1 MDALSAGIDHQE
13 HDPAYKDFL
22 QDIQKEKLAGLAFGC
37 AVPLRE
43 VGRLM
48 EYYKRGFATTEQI
61 RLAWPYRNSH
71 KKPLSFALGR
81 WENVQRVLA
90 LVYLVACPFIAGLL
104 GILAAL
110 PPWRISNLVSAGVA
124 ACYLALGFLDARVHR
139 GLFVAKGLSER
150 EQEKEDALSTR

>member
-1 MDALSAGIDHQE
+1 MGLRAGDEQSVEGLCVQGRRMSAAVALAISRAGLWRPCRRSTNSIHSAG
-13 HDPAYKDFL
+13 
-22 QDIQKEKLAGLAFGC
+22 
-37 AVPLRE
+37 
-43 VGRLM
+43 
-48 EYYKRGFATTEQI
+48 
-61 RLAWPYRNSH
+61 
-71 KKPLSFALGR
+71 GR

-139 GLFVAKGLSER
+139 GLFVAKELSKR
-150 EQEKEDALSTR
+150 EDEKEDTLEG